1 MNRHVLC
8 ILLSALLGMIAPA
21 ARGQELARIQ
31 DVTALNGKEAG
42 DSPRRVKLR
51 GVVTEV
57 GVEKKSFTINDGAE
71 GIGVVLSSGVAC
83 PTLGDDVEVK
93 GKTMVFTV
101 AGFSHPRML
110 ADAVRVVSK
119 GKLPEPTKL
128 TLAELNSFKH
138 FERWV
143 SVEGFVLRWKF
154 CPSTNEVTG
163 CIAGDTTWTTFTL
176 RANGRPEWLSK
187 LMRAKVR
194 LTGINAGVNT
204 HNAFG
209 ALIVPSLA
217 QLEILTPGGG
227 SAFDAPL
234 VSIKEVNARTLEP
247 GMRVKVRG
255 VVAAQNNF
263 QVYLRGEG
271 GAQFNALQSP
281 WERQPESRDEL
292 ADTGPWPVLSP
303 GDEVEFVGSASVPPY
318 LLNFGDCRIIG
329 KGSIAPPEKVD
340 LDAMKA
346 GRYTDNW
353 ITLEARVFCWSR
365 SGDLII
371 YNVWGPHGYVIIHVP
386 TPVTQAFPT
395 DLHGAKVRFT
405 GVAVHRNSATSYY
418 IPSPAHFEVLEPG
431 TEDPF
436 AVPEGN
442 PADIA
447 RDRVPLGVPTK
458 ITGQV
463 IGFAPPF
470 TVFLRS
476 ADTALRVKLQPTWGS
491 SRGTPFADYGPPP
504 SPKRGDKL
512 EVMGWP
518 IRAENDVAF
527 AGYDLVCCAAR
538 VLGHEDPQPPVA
550 TTLTRIAKGEHT
562 NELVEV
568 RGRLLT
574 WQVAPLGAGEWR
586 TTMLLKADGTKLT
599 FVHES
604 GVLHPFDTL
613 KPTDD
618 VLLQAVV
625 ERATEQTPRRLR
637 LLSPTDAKSLGLSSE
652 IAALRLWMW
661 VGIPVLGIVLLSY
674 WVMKLRRSH
683 RRQALASAELK
694 AAIDAAQESEQ
705 RWKLLF
711 EQSPLSVQIFS
722 PDGQAKRFN
731 QAWKNL
737 FRLSDEQG
745 FAFNVLKDPDL
756 NASGAV
762 NLISKAFEG
771 GVVQVPPVPFLINT
785 EPPEIRWIGG
795 VLYPLKNQVGEI
807 IEVVTIHNDI
817 TETKRAEEAMLAL
830 NHTLEQRVNERTTK
844 LRQAEADLSKALEQE
859 RELGELKSRFVSTVS
874 HEFRTPL
881 GVTMSAVEIIR
892 HFDAKLT
899 PERRQELCDEI
910 HEATRGMAD
919 LMEQVLMLGRVE
931 AGKLGY
937 RPMPFDVEIL
947 ISKLIDE
954 SLSATN
960 RKCQIHLAC
969 EPGLEGAHGDEAL
982 IRHILGNLITN
993 AVKYSPRASEVVI
1006 RVRRDG
1012 GDMVVDVEDHGI
1024 GIPEEDRPNLFE
1036 AFHRCANVGD
1046 IPGTGLG
1053 LVIVK
1058 RCVDIHSGSID
1069 VQSEVGKGTTFIV
1082 RLPVFGF

>member
-21 ARGQELARIQ
+21 ARGQEMERIH

-42 DSPRRVKLR
+42 TSPRMVKLR

-71 GIGVVLSSGVAC
+71 GIGVVLSSGIAC
-83 PTLGDDVEVK
+83 PTLSDDVEVE
-93 GKTMVFTV
+93 GKTMNFTV
-101 AGFSHPRML
+101 AGFSHPRVL

-209 ALIVPSLA
+209 ALIVPSPA

-263 QVYLRGEG
+263 QVYLRGDG

-303 GDEVEFVGSASVPPY
+303 GDEVEFVGSSSVLPY
-318 LLNFGDCRIIG
+318 ALNFGDVRVIG

-340 LDAMKA
+340 LDTMKA

-371 YNVWGPHGYVIIHVP
+371 YNVWGPHGYVTIHVP
-386 TPVTQAFPT
+386 TPVTEAFPS

-405 GVAVHRNSATSYY
+405 GVAVHRNSVTSYY

-447 RDRVPLGVPTK
+447 SDRVPLGVPTK

-470 TVFLRS
+470 TIFLRS

-586 TTMLLKADGTKLT
+586 TTMLLKGDGTKLT

-652 IAALRLWMW
+652 IINNRFWIYGGGGLALLALFSGW
-661 VGIPVLGIVLLSY
+661 IVA
-674 WVMKLRRSH
+674 LRRSN
-683 RRQALASAELK
+683 RSKTEGAAL
-694 AAIDAAQESEQ
+694 
-705 RWKLLF
+705 
-711 EQSPLSVQIFS
+711 
-722 PDGQAKRFN
+722 
-731 QAWKNL
+731 
-737 FRLSDEQG
+737 
-745 FAFNVLKDPDL
+745 
-756 NASGAV
+756 
-762 NLISKAFEG
+762 
-771 GVVQVPPVPFLINT
+771 
-785 EPPEIRWIGG
+785 
-795 VLYPLKNQVGEI
+795 
-807 IEVVTIHNDI
+807 
-817 TETKRAEEAMLAL
+817 
-830 NHTLEQRVNERTTK
+830 LEHKVNERTSE
-844 LRQAEADLSKALEQE
+844 LRQAQTDLSKALEQE
-859 RELGELKSRFVSTVS
+859 RELGELKSRFVATVS

-881 GVTMSAVEIIR
+881 GVTMSAVEIMR

-899 PERRQELCDEI
+899 PERRQELCNEI
-910 HEATRGMAD
+910 HDATRGMAD

-931 AGKLGY
+931 AGKLGF
-937 RPMPFDVEIL
+937 RPVLFDFAGL
-947 ISKLIDE
+947 AGKLIDE
-954 SLSATN
+954 SLSATS
-960 RKCQIHLAC
+960 RRCQIVLHC
-969 EPGLEGAHGDEAL
+969 EPGLKEVRGDEAL

-993 AVKYSPRASEVVI
+993 AVKYSPNGSTVLMRI
-1006 RVRRDG
+1006 RRDG
-1012 GDMVVDVEDHGI
+1012 NDVVCEVEDHGI
-1024 GIPEEDRPNLFE
+1024 GIPEIDRPHLFE
-1036 AFHRCANVGD
+1036 AFHRATNVGD